1 MAEAR
6 SAGGIEIQFD
16 LAVSAETTT
25 VVGIVFTGKRRYS
38 PAANGL
44 GGCDARGWR
53 RYGRLA
59 RWAR

>member
-44 GGCDARGWR
+44 GVSAGLKEQHFR
-53 RYGRLA
+53 RF
-59 RWAR
+59 